1 MALVNT
7 KREKLARLNKR
18 IKIIIKNAHLSI
30 ILEENFSLLFV
41 KVFIIIE
48 INVEITKTKNI
59 KEINSTIY
67 KRNLLGI
74 EFI

>member
-59 KEINSTIY
+59 KEITN
-67 KRNLLGI
+67 I
-74 EFI
+74 EY